1 MFNDIGLYDP
11 VWASQ
16 YIAVHV
22 VWEGLALVVTYR
34 QQVSVTRCDSWS
46 SHHSPSVGD
55 QSPWCVDWNRPPS
68 THLSFV
74 LTPLSYSSVCYRL
87 NVCPPQN
94 SSVEIQSANLGW
106 WWGMRHHGGGQEVRA
121 LWSKIGKP
129 MKVVQRHLSLSTTK
143 ERARG
148 ANYEPLPYAHW
159 VKCALA
165 SPVLEL
171 SGMLLWV
178 HKQSG
183 WSSATIPFRDEL
195 GP

>member
-16 YIAVHV
+16 YMAVHV

-94 SSVEIQSANLGW
+94 SSVEVQSANMGW

-129 MKVVQRHLSLSTTK
+129 MKVVPETSQSLYHKGESKRCKLWTTPVCSLSQMCLGLPSS
-143 ERARG
+143 G
-148 ANYEPLPYAHW
+148 ALGYAS
-159 VKCALA
+159 V
-165 SPVLEL
+165 
-171 SGMLLWV
+171 
-178 HKQSG
+178 
-183 WSSATIPFRDEL
+183 SS
-195 GP
+195 